1 MTSSRKQTAAK
12 AVART
17 KKSAAKKKRVRLSPE
32 VRRQQILD
40 AALIE
45 FGAHGFSAATTA
57 KIARRAGTTQS
68 NLYVHFADK
77 DEIFETLL
85 KQVLDSSNSL
95 WKPMQPG
102 QNPKDVIDAFLED
115 TYSRLTPQAVA
126 IIRLLISE
134 SHRVPTLVRRWH
146 AEAVLP
152 ERTEQERRMNDF
164 VAAGQ
169 LQDTLLSG
177 SFSFLMAAPLL
188 YAAVTTM
195 VLPEDIA
202 GVEFQRLKETHRKVL
217 HLLFDTDANR
227 KHVRK
232 STS

>member
-1 MTSSRKQTAAK
+1 MPFSMKQATAEA
-12 AVART
+12 AAST
-17 KKSAAKKKRVRLSPE
+17 KESAAKSKRVRLSPE

-45 FGAHGFSAATTA
+45 FSALGFSGATTA

-85 KQVLDSSNSL
+85 KHVLASSNSL

-102 QNPKDVIDAFLED
+102 QNPRDVIDAFLED
-115 TYSRLTPQAVA
+115 TYSRLTPQTVA

-134 SHRVPTLVRRWH
+134 SHRVPALVRRWH

-152 ERTEQERRMNDF
+152 VRTEQERRMNDF
-164 VAAGQ
+164 VAAGE

-177 SFSFLMAAPLL
+177 GFSFLMAAPLL
-188 YAAVTTM
+188 YAAVTAM

-217 HLLFDTDANR
+217 HFLLDTDADR
-227 KHVRK
+227 KRARK
-232 STS
+232 SMS